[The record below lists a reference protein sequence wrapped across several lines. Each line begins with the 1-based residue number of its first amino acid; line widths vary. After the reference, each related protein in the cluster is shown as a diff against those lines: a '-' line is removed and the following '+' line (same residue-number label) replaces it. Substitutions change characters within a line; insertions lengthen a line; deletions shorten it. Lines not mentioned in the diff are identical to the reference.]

1 MKLWQQIYFFT
12 LILFIFTIGILGYLV
27 VEENFSAS
35 LNREIE
41 RCYSEHNALSVGIVN
56 SLGGINIFKEY
67 EISSEI
73 KNKIIVK
80 YTSEYDYK
88 TEGIYIEI
96 FDSKNNEIYTNV
108 DFIVPKER
116 IELNFEQKNERRR
129 IIRDIENKT
138 YIFVSNII
146 RFNNEEYK
154 LVYIRDISSVY
165 FLREQSIEF
174 FVKIGIIVILIV
186 LVFLFLITRIISLP
200 IKKIINSTN
209 LIAKGNY
216 NTKVEY
222 NSKNELGILVNN
234 FNHMIEMVNVNIKML
249 EKMNEQKKQ
258 FIDCFT
264 HEIKTPITAIIG
276 YAALLQTT
284 KLDKKTFKDSLD
296 FIYSEGKRLE
306 ELSISLMNLMFVQRN
321 EYKMVKLDIRIIIEY
336 VKRSMEMRLKKKK
349 IELII
354 DAEGV
359 FIVAEEQLIKMLFIN
374 LIDNAIKASD
384 MGDKIIITVKDNN
397 NEIVVS
403 VKDFG
408 VGIDNKHMEF
418 ITEPFYMVDKAR
430 SRENNGAGLG
440 LAIVSKIVELH
451 KGNIRI
457 KSKKNEGTEIIVAF
471 LKGGS
476 IE

>member
-1 MKLWQQIYFFT
+1 
-12 LILFIFTIGILGYLV
+12 
-27 VEENFSAS
+27 
-35 LNREIE
+35 
-41 RCYSEHNALSVGIVN
+41 
-56 SLGGINIFKEY
+56 
-67 EISSEI
+67 
-73 KNKIIVK
+73 
-80 YTSEYDYK
+80 
-88 TEGIYIEI
+88 
-96 FDSKNNEIYTNV
+96 
-108 DFIVPKER
+108 
-116 IELNFEQKNERRR
+116 
-129 IIRDIENKT
+129 
-138 YIFVSNII
+138 
-146 RFNNEEYK
+146 
-154 LVYIRDISSVY
+154 
-165 FLREQSIEF
+165 
-174 FVKIGIIVILIV
+174 
-186 LVFLFLITRIISLP
+186 
-200 IKKIINSTN
+200 
-209 LIAKGNY
+209 
-216 NTKVEY
+216 
-222 NSKNELGILVNN
+222 
-234 FNHMIEMVNVNIKML
+234 MIEMVNVNIKML

-306 ELSISLMNLMFVQRN
+306 ELSISLMNLMFVQKN
-321 EYKMVKLDIRIIIEY
+321 EYKMVKLDIRIIMEY

-408 VGIDNKHMEF
+408 IGIDNKHMEF

-476 IE
+476 TE